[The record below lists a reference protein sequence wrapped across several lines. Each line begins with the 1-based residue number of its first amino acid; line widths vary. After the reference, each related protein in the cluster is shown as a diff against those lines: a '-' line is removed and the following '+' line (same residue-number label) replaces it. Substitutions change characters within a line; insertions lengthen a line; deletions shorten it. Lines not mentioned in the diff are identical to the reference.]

1 LLKPDSDFRLL
12 PNDGGIT
19 LKNHYNEMKLHC
31 DRSFSIYN
39 DAGEIGFPDAI
50 RCIIDNSN
58 TVYMFRRL
66 NDDEP
71 DTALVTWVKSNAVAS
86 YDKVSIVSLNET
98 ENIIATSGEP
108 IYRVD
113 LDEINSASFWQ

>member
-1 LLKPDSDFRLL
+1 M
-12 PNDGGIT
+12 
-19 LKNHYNEMKLHC
+19 KNHYNEMKLHC